1 MGEGFDYRGFDYK
14 GNFWVMKIFYILTE
28 VRDGYMKVIKL
39 HTRAKFTACKLCLS
53 FQNYNI
59 LSALGLGEDM
69 GHQGLRGAPHGEYF

>member
-1 MGEGFDYRGFDYK
+1 MGEEVDYRGSE

-59 LSALGLGEDM
+59 LSHSNIPGGFSW
-69 GHQGLRGAPHGEYF
+69 GYSG

>member
-1 MGEGFDYRGFDYK
+1 
-14 GNFWVMKIFYILTE
+14 MKIFYILTE

-59 LSALGLGEDM
+59 LSHSNIPGGFSW
-69 GHQGLRGAPHGEYF
+69 GYSG

>member
-1 MGEGFDYRGFDYK
+1 MGEEVDYRGSE

-59 LSALGLGEDM
+59 LYHSNIPGGFSW
-69 GHQGLRGAPHGEYF
+69 GYSG